1 MRTDMLAEICNKL
14 INENTGGAVKFEAN
28 NNTYWLKSAGEDKDN
43 FIRRVSAF
51 LAKYKALSF
60 FDIKATW
67 SSIERMQHEK
77 KVLHYLNDK
86 KFAAPQ
92 IEHDGDGFFVTID
105 NGIPLN
111 CVDQERLNQSTID
124 DLFTLMV
131 DLHSHNIAHGR
142 PALRDIII
150 DDNNALKLLDYE
162 EAIIDP
168 TDQQMARDIFILLME
183 LSDLANITEDQKI
196 RSVLTWKDKTSDEV
210 WTQLIKISKFLR
222 NIVFLAHI
230 VQFFKKRNRLS
241 RQIITTVKLMKKV
254 S

>member
-1 MRTDMLAEICNKL
+1 MFAEICNKL
-14 INENTGGAVKFEAN
+14 IAENTGGAVKFKAK
-28 NNTYWLKSAGEDKDN
+28 NNTYWLKSAGENKDN
-43 FIRRVSAF
+43 FVRRFFAF
-51 LAKYKALSF
+51 LANYEALSF

-77 KVLHYLNDK
+77 NVLHYLNEK

-92 IEHDGDGFFVTID
+92 IEYDGDGFFVTKD

-111 CVDQERLNQSTID
+111 CVDQERINQSMID
-124 DLFTLMV
+124 DLFTLIL

-142 PALRDIII
+142 PALRDIVI

-168 TDQQMARDIFILLME
+168 TDQKMARDILILLLE
-183 LSDLANITEDQKI
+183 LNDLTSITEDQKI
-196 RSVLTWKDKTSDEV
+196 NSLLVWKEKTSDEI
-210 WTQLIKISKFLR
+210 WLQLIKLSKL
-222 NIVFLAHI
+222 VQSVVCLAHL

-241 RQIITTVKLMKKV
+241 RQIIKTVKLMKKV

>member
-1 MRTDMLAEICNKL
+1 MLAEICNKL
-14 INENTGGAVKFEAN
+14 INENTVGAVKFEAD

-43 FIRRVSAF
+43 FIRRVSVF
-51 LAKYKALSF
+51 LAKYDALSF
-60 FDIKATW
+60 FDIKAAW

-77 KVLHYLNDK
+77 KVLHYLNEK

-92 IEHDGDGFFVTID
+92 IEHDGNGFFVTID
-105 NGIPLN
+105 NGVPLN
-111 CVDQERLNQSTID
+111 SVDQERINQSTID
-124 DLFTLMV
+124 DIFTLIL

-142 PALRDIII
+142 PALRDIVI

-168 TDQQMARDIFILLME
+168 TDQKMARDIFILLLE
-183 LSDLANITEDQKI
+183 LNDLTSITEDQKI
-196 RSVLTWKDKTSDEV
+196 NSLLVWKEKTSNEV
-210 WTQLIKISKFLR
+210 WLQLIKLSKLVQGV
-222 NIVFLAHI
+222 VFLAHL

-241 RQIITTVKLMKKV
+241 RQIIKTVKLMKKV